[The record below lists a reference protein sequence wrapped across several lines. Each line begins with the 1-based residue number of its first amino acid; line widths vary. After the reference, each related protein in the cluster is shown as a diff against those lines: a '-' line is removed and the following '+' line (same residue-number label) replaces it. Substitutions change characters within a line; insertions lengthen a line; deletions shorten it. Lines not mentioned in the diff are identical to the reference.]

1 LELPFCNK
9 DPGKVLAFA
18 MLPLGR
24 PAGAGCRNPARP
36 ARFLAEE
43 GAEEGPRESRGRF
56 GSLLGLG
63 RRPARGAPV
72 ASGGGRRELGCGAA
86 GAQLRA
92 GSA

>member
-18 MLPLGR
+18 MLSLGR

-36 ARFLAEE
+36 ARFLAGE
-43 GAEEGPRESRGRF
+43 GAGEGPWGL
-56 GSLLGLG
+56 GAWLGLALG
-63 RRPARGAPV
+63 VGKRPAGCSA
-72 ASGGGRRELGCGAA
+72 AAAGGGRRELGCGAA

-92 GSA
+92 GSS